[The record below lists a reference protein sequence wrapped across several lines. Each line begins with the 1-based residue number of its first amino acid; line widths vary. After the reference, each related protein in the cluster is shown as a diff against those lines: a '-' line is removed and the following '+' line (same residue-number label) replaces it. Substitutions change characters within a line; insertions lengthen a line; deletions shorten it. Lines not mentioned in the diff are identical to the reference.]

1 LDIYH
6 FRQLRYARLY
16 IVLLDDAKG
25 AINPLILIK
34 ESKKLVKYLIQ
45 SAFVFFLSCTSLAAY
60 ADTQINVVG
69 LFNGKAVV
77 IINNGK
83 TQILSVGQQSP
94 DGVKLLSADST
105 KAVFEVAG
113 KRQELGMGQAA
124 SVGGG
129 ASSQASSVTLY
140 ADPSGH
146 HMADGSINGVPLKF
160 LVDTGATMVAM
171 NSGDARYAGIE
182 YRSGERGVVQTA
194 NGNVVAYHVVINT
207 LKIGGLTLNQVDGTV
222 LEGGSPSIVLLGMS
236 ALNRVDMK
244 RDGIA
249 LTLTKK
255 Y

>member
-1 LDIYH
+1 M
-6 FRQLRYARLY
+6 
-16 IVLLDDAKG
+16 
-25 AINPLILIK
+25 
-34 ESKKLVKYLIQ
+34 SLV
-45 SAFVFFLSCTSLAAY
+45 VY

-129 ASSQASSVTLY
+129 ASSQAASVILY
-140 ADPSGH
+140 ANSSGH
-146 HMADGSINGVPLKF
+146 YFADGYINGVPLKM
-160 LVDTGATMVAM
+160 LVDTGATTIAL
-171 NSGDARYAGIE
+171 NSGDAKYAGID
-182 YRSGERGVVQTA
+182 YKNGERSLVQTA
-194 NGNVVAYHVVINT
+194 NGNVVAYEVVINSV
-207 LKIGGLTLNQVDGTV
+207 KIGGLTLNQVDGMV
-222 LEGGSPSIVLLGMS
+222 LEGGSPSVVLLGMS

-244 RDGIA
+244 RDGVA
-249 LTLTKK
+249 MTLTKK